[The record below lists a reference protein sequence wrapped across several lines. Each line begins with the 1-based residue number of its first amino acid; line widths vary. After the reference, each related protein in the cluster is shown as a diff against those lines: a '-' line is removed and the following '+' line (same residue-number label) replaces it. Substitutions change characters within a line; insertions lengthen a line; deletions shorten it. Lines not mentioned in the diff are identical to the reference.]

1 MGKKI
6 DPSDVEWRA
15 RYRVEHSP
23 RLRQYAEIIFQDWD
37 EYDAHLR
44 WVVRGRVSEIESW
57 AKSIAHGITK
67 GEGE

>member
-15 RYRVEHSP
+15 QYRVEHSP
-23 RLRQYAEIIFQDWD
+23 RLRQYANIIFQDWD

-67 GEGE
+67 GEDD